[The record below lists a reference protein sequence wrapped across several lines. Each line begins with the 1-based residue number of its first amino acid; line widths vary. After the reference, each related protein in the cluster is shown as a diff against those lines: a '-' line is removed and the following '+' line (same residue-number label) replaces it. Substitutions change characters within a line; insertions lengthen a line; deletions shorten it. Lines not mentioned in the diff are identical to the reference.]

1 VYLSPTAQLKCNYHL
16 KVNKVLILNKK
27 KAKRYPMS
35 NGNTFAVRVNSKYKQ
50 QGETNSKFS
59 YDLVSSQ
66 ACASVTSVSL
76 IQFSLNRLFTNIYS
90 GNNVLHFRYSGNDT
104 YFVAARPGQYTVEE
118 LCAEMTLQLTNVQII
133 PLVPVNFI
141 WTFNPTTNLIS
152 VGTNVVT
159 TGLNLIFEGSTLGPF
174 IGMTS
179 DVLNIDVS
187 SNPDYMQTF
196 PQLQGPDQIYVES
209 SNLASGQCLDDPT
222 QTGGSIPLLG
232 VIPCGDVPYGYTVNH
247 MVSEMSQ
254 RTVFTSNG
262 QPGQLKRINIELTDK
277 FGVLLNIP
285 DTCYA
290 DLLFRVTY
298 TGN

>member
-1 VYLSPTAQLKCNYHL
+1 
-16 KVNKVLILNKK
+16 
-27 KAKRYPMS
+27 
-35 NGNTFAVRVNSKYKQ
+35 
-50 QGETNSKFS
+50 
-59 YDLVSSQ
+59 
-66 ACASVTSVSL
+66 
-76 IQFSLNRLFTNIYS
+76 
-90 GNNVLHFRYSGNDT
+90 
-104 YFVAARPGQYTVEE
+104 
-118 LCAEMTLQLTNVQII
+118 MTLQLTNVQII

-232 VIPCGDVPYGYTVNH
+232 VIPCGDVPYAYTVNH

>member
-1 VYLSPTAQLKCNYHL
+1 MVWQLH
-16 KVNKVLILNKK
+16 
-27 KAKRYPMS
+27 
-35 NGNTFAVRVNSKYKQ
+35 NGNTFAVRVNSKYKKS
-50 QGETNSKFS
+50 GETNSKFS
-59 YDLVSSQ
+59 YDLVSSE
-66 ACASVTSVSL
+66 ACASVTSISL
-76 IQFSLNRLFTNIYS
+76 IQFSINRLFTNIYS

-104 YFVAARPGQYTVEE
+104 YFVVARPGQYTVEE
-118 LCAEMTLQLTNVQII
+118 LCTEMTLQLTNIQIL
-133 PLVPVNFI
+133 PAVYVNLI
-141 WTFNPTTNLIS
+141 WAFDPTFNLIS
-152 VGTNVVT
+152 VKTNVVIS
-159 TGLNLIFEGSTLGPF
+159 GLNLVFEGSTLGPY
-174 IGMTS
+174 IGLKL
-179 DVLNIDVS
+179 DDQNILS
-187 SNPDYMQTF
+187 TPTYMNTF

-209 SNLASGQCLDDPT
+209 SNLASGQCLDDPA

-247 MVSEMSQ
+247 MVNEMSQ

-277 FGVLLNIP
+277 FGTLLNIP